1 MRRLPARHVFVFSLM
16 AALACLVLTVWL
28 GMNRTSWALLP
39 AALTLWFVVDSW
51 RAWNWSRP
59 TGDLPVANLP
69 MANLPMANLPV
80 ANLPVAEQLTAA
92 QTRPA
97 DR

>member
-1 MRRLPARHVFVFSLM
+1 MRRLPARNVLVFSLM

-28 GMNRTSWALLP
+28 GVNHTSWALLP
-39 AALTLWFVVDSW
+39 AALTIWFVIDSW

-59 TGDLPVANLP
+59 AD
-69 MANLPMANLPV
+69 
-80 ANLPVAEQLTAA
+80 QLTDAQTARAESPAA
-92 QTRPA
+92 GQTRPA

>member
-1 MRRLPARHVFVFSLM
+1 M

-28 GMNRTSWALLP
+28 GMNRTPWALLP
-39 AALTLWFVVDSW
+39 AVLTLWFVVDSR

-59 TGDLPVANLP
+59 TGDLPVT
-69 MANLPMANLPV
+69 
-80 ANLPVAEQLTAA
+80 NLPVAEQSAAA

>member
-1 MRRLPARHVFVFSLM
+1 MTAMAFLRRLNPLLYV
-16 AALACLVLTVWL
+16 LACLVLTVWL
-28 GMNRTSWALLP
+28 GMNRTPWALLP

-59 TGDLPVANLP
+59 TGDLPVT
-69 MANLPMANLPV
+69 NLPV
-80 ANLPVAEQLTAA
+80 TNLPVAEQLTAA

>member
-16 AALACLVLTVWL
+16 AALACLVLAVWL
-28 GMNRTSWALLP
+28 GMNHTPWALLP
-39 AALTLWFVVDSW
+39 AALTLWFVLDSW
-51 RAWNWSRP
+51 RAWNWSRS
-59 TGDLPVANLP
+59 TDDLPTAGMP
-69 MANLPMANLPV
+69 A
-80 ANLPVAEQLTAA
+80 AEQPVAA